1 MRVLTD
7 LTVTNAIN
15 GLSSY
20 GLYQY
25 TWKGSV
31 TGKGGAI
38 VYLELSLVGL
48 HAPWTGSINPTTYS
62 FMRSRIQDKPV
73 SLMYTQLNSDGSIV
87 TNSAFR
93 GWGYESN
100 GLVLYYTD
108 GTALALSGISSTN
121 FTFIHYTELGTV
133 LFR

>member
-1 MRVLTD
+1 MQVLTD

-15 GLSSY
+15 GFSSY

-31 TGKGGAI
+31 TGKGAI

-48 HAPWTGSINPTTYS
+48 HAPWTGSINPTSHS
-62 FMRSRIQDKPV
+62 FMQSRVRDKPV
-73 SLMYTQLNSDGSIV
+73 SLMYTHLNSDGSIV

-100 GLVLYYTD
+100 GLVLYRAD
-108 GTALALSGISSTN
+108 GTALALSDMSSTN
-121 FTFIHYTELGTV
+121 FTFIHYTELGIV
-133 LFR
+133 LFK